1 MKKCIVF
8 LVILVL
14 LISCS
19 GKTAIGYND
28 TIIQPQLEIV
38 DKLDSL
44 FSPQVSLQDIERHRS
59 ELIDI
64 SDNALTKIKK
74 LEDYNGNSSF
84 KMAAIKYFT
93 FVSNYYLTTPN
104 IDSLI
109 YNFNSPERL
118 ENLTDEQLNKT
129 KSDFEHF
136 LNLENELLDE
146 QKKFAEETGMKL
158 N

>member
-1 MKKCIVF
+1 
-8 LVILVL
+8 
-14 LISCS
+14 
-19 GKTAIGYND
+19 
-28 TIIQPQLEIV
+28 
-38 DKLDSL
+38 
-44 FSPQVSLQDIERHRS
+44 
-59 ELIDI
+59 
-64 SDNALTKIKK
+64 
-74 LEDYNGNSSF
+74 
-84 KMAAIKYFT
+84 MAAIKYFT

-129 KSDFEHF
+129 KSDFDHF